1 MKKSI
6 LLIMAIVLS
15 FSLSAQINV
24 GGSIGFLGY
33 SSSATTEGTTNELPT
48 RTNITLLPNIEYM
61 MSDNFSIGGKV
72 GFGYSKV
79 KDDADDQKESLFM
92 FHISPYARMYFPLGD
107 KLSFFGEG
115 GIQFARGT
123 EKVTVGG
130 TTNDGDTR
138 TNFGIGVIPGLSYGL
153 TEKVALELTTG
164 FLGYQLSSVNDNQDP
179 ETTTKSNNYGFNIN
193 LSSISFAIKYQL

>member
-1 MKKSI
+1 
-6 LLIMAIVLS
+6 MAIAIS

-24 GGSIGFLGY
+24 GGSIGVLSY
-33 SSSATTEGTTNELPT
+33 NSKTTSEGTTNEHPT
-48 RTNITLLPNIEYM
+48 RINITLLPNIEYM
-61 MSDNFSIGGKV
+61 MSDNFSIGGKI

-79 KDDADDQKESLFM
+79 KSNTDDSKESIFM
-92 FHISPYARMYFPLGD
+92 IHISPYARMYFPLGD

-123 EKVTVGG
+123 EKVTVGN

-153 TEKVALELTTG
+153 SEKVALELTTG
-164 FLGYQLSSVNDNQDP
+164 FLGYEQNSSNDNGDP
-179 ETTTKSNNYGFNIN
+179 ETTSKSSNYGFNIN